1 MEMLTF
7 SLEPDSSTPLY
18 EQLYLHIRQAI
29 VNDTLM
35 TGTKLPSKRK
45 LGQFLDVSQTTVE
58 LAYAQL
64 LAEGYI
70 ESLPRKGFYV
80 LPQEELYVRRGTSTI
95 EPLPTK
101 KTYSFDLYPSQI
113 DTTAFPFERWR
124 RHLKQVV
131 AEENHELLALGSVQG
146 DLVLRQEIA
155 TYLYHSR
162 GVHCSPEQIIVG
174 SGTEQLLP
182 QLLDLLT
189 DATTFGIEDPGYPL
203 TRQLF
208 EHQNRSYVPLPVD
221 DSGVLVDRLEAEA
234 IDAIYVTPAHQF
246 PTGTIL
252 SVSRR
257 QRLLN
262 WASER
267 QTYIIEDDYDSEF
280 RYSGKPI
287 PSLQSMD
294 QNERVV
300 YLSTFSKSLMPSL
313 RIGYMVLPPPLLNRY
328 RERYRHFTCSVP
340 RFEQHTLTEFM
351 ASGDFEKHLNRMR
364 KTYRR
369 KLETV
374 ITAFKPYEPLVTITG
389 ASAGLHIV
397 LSVDTAQTSEQLK
410 QLAEQSGI
418 RIKAMADYRI
428 NSRDTR
434 PQLLFGFAA
443 LPEATLHAA
452 IDQLM
457 TCWNIGKGGPYGKTS
472 R

>member
-1 MEMLTF
+1 MDMLTF
-7 SLEPDSSTPLY
+7 SLEADSSVPLY

-29 VNDTLM
+29 VDDTLT

-45 LGQFLDVSQTTVE
+45 LGEFLDVSQTTVE

-80 LPQEELYVRRGTSTI
+80 LPQEELYVRRGSSVI
-95 EPLPTK
+95 EPLPVK
-101 KTYSFDLYPSQI
+101 KTYEFDLYPSQI

-131 AEENHELLALGSVQG
+131 SEEHHDLLSLGSVQG
-146 DLVLRQEIA
+146 DFVLRQEIA

-162 GVHCSPEQIIVG
+162 GVHCSPEQIVVG

-182 QLLDLLT
+182 QLLELLPDT
-189 DATTFGIEDPGYPL
+189 TTFGIEDPGYPL

-208 EHQNRSYVPLPVD
+208 AHQRRTFIPIPVD
-221 DSGVLVDRLEAEA
+221 ESGVRVDLVEQAS
-234 IDAIYVTPAHQF
+234 IDALYVTPAHQF

-267 QTYIIEDDYDSEF
+267 QTYVIEDDYDSEF

-340 RFEQHTLTEFM
+340 RFEQHTLAAFM
-351 ASGDFEKHLNRMR
+351 ATGEFEKHLNRMR

-369 KLETV
+369 KLE
-374 ITAFKPYEPLVTITG
+374 IIIAAFKPYEPVVSVTG
-389 ASAGLHIV
+389 ASAGLHVV
-397 LSVDTAQTSEQLK
+397 LSVRTSATSEDLK
-410 QLAEQSGI
+410 RLAEASNI
-418 RIKAMADYRI
+418 RINAMTDYRI
-428 NSRDTR
+428 ESSDTI
-434 PQLLFGFAA
+434 PQFLFGFAA
-443 LPEATLHAA
+443 LSEETLPAA
-452 IDQLM
+452 VSALM
-457 TCWNIGKGGPYGKTS
+457 SCWNIEKGRDG
-472 R
+472 

>member
-1 MEMLTF
+1 MDMLTF
-7 SLEPDSSTPLY
+7 SLEADSSVPLY

-29 VNDTLM
+29 VDDTLT

-45 LGQFLDVSQTTVE
+45 LGEFLDVSQTTVE

-80 LPQEELYVRRGTSTI
+80 LPQEELYVRRGSSVI
-95 EPLPTK
+95 EPLPVK
-101 KTYSFDLYPSQI
+101 KTYDFDLYPSQI

-131 AEENHELLALGSVQG
+131 SEEHHDLLSLGSVQG
-146 DLVLRQEIA
+146 DFILRQEIA

-162 GVHCSPEQIIVG
+162 GVHCSPEQIVVG

-182 QLLDLLT
+182 QLLELLPDT
-189 DATTFGIEDPGYPL
+189 TTFGIEDPGYPL

-208 EHQNRSYVPLPVD
+208 AHQRRTFIPILID
-221 DSGVLVDRLEAEA
+221 ESGVRVDLVEQAS
-234 IDAIYVTPAHQF
+234 IDALYVTPAHQF

-267 QTYIIEDDYDSEF
+267 QTYVIEDDYDSEF

-294 QNERVV
+294 QNERVI

-340 RFEQHTLTEFM
+340 RFEQHTLAEFM
-351 ASGDFEKHLNRMR
+351 ATGDFEKHLNRMR

-369 KLETV
+369 KLE
-374 ITAFKPYEPLVTITG
+374 IIIAAFKPYEPTVSITG
-389 ASAGLHIV
+389 ASAGLHVV
-397 LSVDTAQTSEQLK
+397 LSVRTTETSDQLK
-410 QLAEQSGI
+410 RLAEASNI
-418 RIKAMADYRI
+418 RINAMTDYRI
-428 NSRDTR
+428 ESSDTI
-434 PQLLFGFAA
+434 PQFLFGFAA
-443 LPEATLHAA
+443 LSEDRLPVAVSA
-452 IDQLM
+452 LM
-457 TCWNIGKGGPYGKTS
+457 SCWNIEKGRGG
-472 R
+472 

>member
-1 MEMLTF
+1 MDMLTF
-7 SLEPDSSTPLY
+7 SFEADSSVPLY

-29 VNDTLM
+29 VDDTLT

-45 LGQFLDVSQTTVE
+45 LGDFLDVSQTTVE

-80 LPQEELYVRRGTSTI
+80 LPQEELYVRRGSSVI
-95 EPLPTK
+95 EPLPVK
-101 KTYSFDLYPSQI
+101 KTYDFDLYPSQI

-124 RHLKQVV
+124 RHLKHVV
-131 AEENHELLALGSVQG
+131 SEEHHDLLSLGSVQG
-146 DLVLRQEIA
+146 DFVLRQEIA

-162 GVHCSPEQIIVG
+162 GVHCSPEQIVVG

-182 QLLDLLT
+182 QLLELLPDT
-189 DATTFGIEDPGYPL
+189 TTFGIEDPGYPL

-208 EHQNRSYVPLPVD
+208 AHQRRTFIPIPVD
-221 DSGVLVDRLEAEA
+221 ESGVRVDLVEQAS
-234 IDAIYVTPAHQF
+234 IDALYVTPAHQF

-267 QTYIIEDDYDSEF
+267 QTYVIEDDYDSEF

-340 RFEQHTLTEFM
+340 RFEQHTLAEFM
-351 ASGDFEKHLNRMR
+351 ATGDFEKHLNRMR

-369 KLETV
+369 KLE
-374 ITAFKPYEPLVTITG
+374 ILIAAFKPYEPTVSITG
-389 ASAGLHIV
+389 ASAGLHVV
-397 LSVDTAQTSEQLK
+397 LSVRTTETSGQLK
-410 QLAEQSGI
+410 RLAEASNI
-418 RIKAMADYRI
+418 RINAMTDYRI
-428 NSRDTR
+428 ESSDTM
-434 PQLLFGFAA
+434 PQFLFGFAA
-443 LPEATLHAA
+443 LSEETLPVAVSA
-452 IDQLM
+452 LM
-457 TCWNIGKGGPYGKTS
+457 SCWNIEKGRDG
-472 R
+472 

>member
-1 MEMLTF
+1 MDMLTI
-7 SLEPDSSTPLY
+7 SLETDSSIPLY
-18 EQLYLHIRQAI
+18 EQLYLHIRKII
-29 VNDTLM
+29 VNDTLA

-80 LPQEELYVRRGTSTI
+80 LPQEELYVRRSNSAI

-101 KTYSFDLYPSQI
+101 KTYVYDLYPSQI

-124 RHLKQVV
+124 RHLKQIVD
-131 AEENHELLALGSVQG
+131 EEHHDLLAIGSVQG
-146 DLVLRQEIA
+146 DFVLRQEIA
-155 TYLYHSR
+155 TYLFHSR

-189 DATTFGIEDPGYPL
+189 DASTFGIEDPGYPL

-208 EHQNRSYVPLPVD
+208 EHQKRKYVPIPVD
-221 DSGVLVDRLEAEA
+221 ESGVRVDVVESHD
-234 IDAIYVTPAHQF
+234 IDALYVTPAHQF

-262 WASER
+262 WAIEQ

-294 QNERVV
+294 QNERVI

-340 RFEQHTLTEFM
+340 RFEQHTLAEFM
-351 ASGDFEKHLNRMR
+351 ANGDFEKHLNRMR

-369 KLETV
+369 KLEIVMT
-374 ITAFKPYEPLVTITG
+374 TLKPYEPTISITG
-389 ASAGLHIV
+389 ASAGLHVV
-397 LSVDTAQTSEQLK
+397 LSIETTKSSEMLQ
-410 QLAEQSGI
+410 QMAEASGI
-418 RIKAMADYRI
+418 RINTMADYRMK
-428 NSRDTR
+428 SSEST
-434 PQLLFGFAA
+434 PQVLFGFAGLLEEKIPHA
-443 LPEATLHAA
+443 IKSLVACWGIEKHAA
-452 IDQLM
+452 S
-457 TCWNIGKGGPYGKTS
+457 K
-472 R
+472 

>member
-1 MEMLTF
+1 MDMLTF
-7 SLEPDSSTPLY
+7 SLEADSSVPLY

-29 VNDTLM
+29 VDDTLT

-45 LGQFLDVSQTTVE
+45 LGEFLDVSQTTVE

-80 LPQEELYVRRGTSTI
+80 LPQEELYVRRGSSVI
-95 EPLPTK
+95 EPLPMK
-101 KTYSFDLYPSQI
+101 KSYDFDLYPSQI

-131 AEENHELLALGSVQG
+131 SEENHDLLSLGSVQG
-146 DLVLRQEIA
+146 DFVLRQEIA

-162 GVHCSPEQIIVG
+162 GVHCSPEQIVVG

-182 QLLDLLT
+182 QLLELLPDT
-189 DATTFGIEDPGYPL
+189 TTFGIEDPGYPL

-208 EHQNRSYVPLPVD
+208 AHQQRTFIPIPVD
-221 DSGVLVDRLEAEA
+221 ESGVRVDLVEQAS
-234 IDAIYVTPAHQF
+234 IDALYVTPAHQF

-267 QTYIIEDDYDSEF
+267 QTYVIEDDYDSEF

-294 QNERVV
+294 QNERVI

-340 RFEQHTLTEFM
+340 RFEQHTLAAFM
-351 ASGDFEKHLNRMR
+351 ATGDFEKHLNRMR

-369 KLETV
+369 KLEII
-374 ITAFKPYEPLVTITG
+374 ITAFKPYEPTVSITG
-389 ASAGLHIV
+389 ASAGLHVV
-397 LSVDTAQTSEQLK
+397 LSVRTSETSGKLK
-410 QLAEQSGI
+410 RLAENSNI
-418 RIKAMADYRI
+418 RINAMTDYRI
-428 NSRDTR
+428 ESSDTM
-434 PQLLFGFAA
+434 PQFLFGFAA
-443 LPEATLHAA
+443 LSEETLPAA
-452 IDQLM
+452 VSALM
-457 TCWNIGKGGPYGKTS
+457 SCWNIEKGRGG
-472 R
+472 

>member
-1 MEMLTF
+1 MDMLTF
-7 SLEPDSSTPLY
+7 SLEADSSVPLY

-29 VNDTLM
+29 VDDTLT

-45 LGQFLDVSQTTVE
+45 LGEFLDVSQTTVE

-80 LPQEELYVRRGTSTI
+80 LPQEELYVRRGSSVI
-95 EPLPTK
+95 EPLPVK
-101 KTYSFDLYPSQI
+101 KTYDFDLYPSQI

-131 AEENHELLALGSVQG
+131 SEEHHDLLSLGSVQG
-146 DLVLRQEIA
+146 DFVLRQEIA

-162 GVHCSPEQIIVG
+162 GVHCSPEQIVVG

-182 QLLDLLT
+182 QLLELLPDT
-189 DATTFGIEDPGYPL
+189 TTFGIEDPGYPL

-208 EHQNRSYVPLPVD
+208 AHQRRTFIPIPVD
-221 DSGVLVDRLEAEA
+221 ESGVRVDLVEQAS
-234 IDAIYVTPAHQF
+234 IDALYVTPAHQF

-267 QTYIIEDDYDSEF
+267 QTYVIEDDYDSEF

-340 RFEQHTLTEFM
+340 RFEQHTLAAFM
-351 ASGDFEKHLNRMR
+351 ATGDFEKHLNRMR

-369 KLETV
+369 KLE
-374 ITAFKPYEPLVTITG
+374 IIIAAFKPYEPVVSVTG
-389 ASAGLHIV
+389 ASAGLHVV
-397 LSVDTAQTSEQLK
+397 LSVRTSATSEDLK
-410 QLAEQSGI
+410 RLAEASNI
-418 RIKAMADYRI
+418 RINAMTDYRI
-428 NSRDTR
+428 ESSDTI
-434 PQLLFGFAA
+434 PQFLFGFAA
-443 LPEATLHAA
+443 LSEETLPAA
-452 IDQLM
+452 VSALM
-457 TCWNIGKGGPYGKTS
+457 SCWNIEKGRDG
-472 R
+472 

>member
-1 MEMLTF
+1 MDMLTF
-7 SLEPDSSTPLY
+7 SLEADSSVPLY

-29 VNDTLM
+29 VDDTLT

-45 LGQFLDVSQTTVE
+45 LGEFLDVSQTTVE

-80 LPQEELYVRRGTSTI
+80 LPQEELYVRRGSSVI
-95 EPLPTK
+95 EPLPVK
-101 KTYSFDLYPSQI
+101 KTYEFDLYPSQI

-131 AEENHELLALGSVQG
+131 SEEHHDLLSLGSVQG
-146 DLVLRQEIA
+146 DFVLRQEIA

-162 GVHCSPEQIIVG
+162 GVHCSPEQIVVG
-174 SGTEQLLP
+174 SGTDQLLP
-182 QLLDLLT
+182 QLLELLPDT
-189 DATTFGIEDPGYPL
+189 TTFGIEDPGYPL

-208 EHQNRSYVPLPVD
+208 AHQRRTFIPIPID
-221 DSGVLVDRLEAEA
+221 ESGVRVDLVEQAA
-234 IDAIYVTPAHQF
+234 IDALYVTPAHQF

-267 QTYIIEDDYDSEF
+267 QTYVIEDDYDSEF

-294 QNERVV
+294 QNERVI

-340 RFEQHTLTEFM
+340 RFEQHTLAEFM
-351 ASGDFEKHLNRMR
+351 ATGDFEKHLNRMR

-369 KLETV
+369 KLE
-374 ITAFKPYEPLVTITG
+374 IIIAAFKPYEPIVSITG
-389 ASAGLHIV
+389 ASAGLHVV
-397 LSVDTAQTSEQLK
+397 LSVQTTKSSEELK
-410 QLAEQSGI
+410 RLAEAASI
-418 RIKAMADYRI
+418 RINAMTDYRI
-428 NSRDTR
+428 NSSDTV

-443 LPEATLHAA
+443 LSEEVLPAA
-452 IDQLM
+452 VSALM
-457 TCWNIGKGGPYGKTS
+457 SCWNIEKGRDG
-472 R
+472 

>member
-1 MEMLTF
+1 MDMLTF
-7 SLEPDSSTPLY
+7 SLEADSSVPLY

-29 VNDTLM
+29 VDDTLT

-45 LGQFLDVSQTTVE
+45 LGEFLDVSQTTVE

-80 LPQEELYVRRGTSTI
+80 LPQEELYVRRGSSVI
-95 EPLPTK
+95 EPLPVK
-101 KTYSFDLYPSQI
+101 KTYEFDLYPSQI

-131 AEENHELLALGSVQG
+131 SEEHHDLLSLGSVQG
-146 DLVLRQEIA
+146 DFVLRQEIA

-162 GVHCSPEQIIVG
+162 GVHCSPEQIVVG

-182 QLLDLLT
+182 QLLELLPDT
-189 DATTFGIEDPGYPL
+189 TTFGIEDPGYPL

-208 EHQNRSYVPLPVD
+208 AHQRRTFIPIPVD
-221 DSGVLVDRLEAEA
+221 ESGVRVDLVEQAS
-234 IDAIYVTPAHQF
+234 IDALYVTPAHQF

-267 QTYIIEDDYDSEF
+267 QTYVIEDDYDSEF

-340 RFEQHTLTEFM
+340 RFEQHTLAEFM
-351 ASGDFEKHLNRMR
+351 ATGDFEKHLNRMR

-369 KLETV
+369 KLE
-374 ITAFKPYEPLVTITG
+374 IIIAAFKPYEPVVSVTG
-389 ASAGLHIV
+389 ASAGLHVV
-397 LSVDTAQTSEQLK
+397 LSVRTSATSEDLK
-410 QLAEQSGI
+410 RLAEASNI
-418 RIKAMADYRI
+418 RINAMTDYRI
-428 NSRDTR
+428 ESSDTI
-434 PQLLFGFAA
+434 PQFLFGFAA
-443 LPEATLHAA
+443 LSEETLPAA
-452 IDQLM
+452 VSALM
-457 TCWNIGKGGPYGKTS
+457 SCWNIEKGRDG
-472 R
+472 

>member
-1 MEMLTF
+1 MDMLTF
-7 SLEPDSSTPLY
+7 SLEADSSVPLY

-29 VNDTLM
+29 VDDTLT

-45 LGQFLDVSQTTVE
+45 LGEFLDVSQTTVE

-80 LPQEELYVRRGTSTI
+80 LPQEELYVRRGSSVI
-95 EPLPTK
+95 EPLPVK
-101 KTYSFDLYPSQI
+101 KTYEFDLYPSQI

-131 AEENHELLALGSVQG
+131 SEEHHDLLSLGSVQG
-146 DLVLRQEIA
+146 DFVLRQEIA

-162 GVHCSPEQIIVG
+162 GVHCSPEQIVVG

-182 QLLDLLT
+182 QLLELLPDT
-189 DATTFGIEDPGYPL
+189 TTFGIEDPGYPL

-208 EHQNRSYVPLPVD
+208 AHQRRTFIPIPVD
-221 DSGVLVDRLEAEA
+221 ESGVRVDLVEQAS
-234 IDAIYVTPAHQF
+234 IDALYVTPAHQF

-267 QTYIIEDDYDSEF
+267 QTYVIEDDYDSEF

-340 RFEQHTLTEFM
+340 RFEQHTLAEFM
-351 ASGDFEKHLNRMR
+351 ATGDFEKHLNRMR

-369 KLETV
+369 KLE
-374 ITAFKPYEPLVTITG
+374 IIIAAFKPYEPVVSVTG
-389 ASAGLHIV
+389 ASAGLHVV
-397 LSVDTAQTSEQLK
+397 LSVRTSATSEELK
-410 QLAEQSGI
+410 RLAEASNI
-418 RIKAMADYRI
+418 RINAMTDYRI
-428 NSRDTR
+428 ESSDTI
-434 PQLLFGFAA
+434 PQFLFGFAA
-443 LPEATLHAA
+443 LSEETLPAA
-452 IDQLM
+452 VSALM
-457 TCWNIGKGGPYGKTS
+457 SCWNIEKGRDG
-472 R
+472 

>member
-1 MEMLTF
+1 MDMLTF
-7 SLEPDSSTPLY
+7 SLEADSSVPLY

-29 VNDTLM
+29 VDDTLT

-45 LGQFLDVSQTTVE
+45 LGEFLDVSQTTVE

-80 LPQEELYVRRGTSTI
+80 LPQEELYVRRGSSVI
-95 EPLPTK
+95 EPLPVK
-101 KTYSFDLYPSQI
+101 KTYDFDLYPSQI

-131 AEENHELLALGSVQG
+131 SEEHHDLLSLGSVQG
-146 DLVLRQEIA
+146 DFVLRQEIA

-162 GVHCSPEQIIVG
+162 GVHCSPEQIVVG

-182 QLLDLLT
+182 QLLELLPDT
-189 DATTFGIEDPGYPL
+189 TTFGIEDPGYPL

-208 EHQNRSYVPLPVD
+208 AHQRRTFIPIPID
-221 DSGVLVDRLEAEA
+221 ESGVRVDLVEQAA
-234 IDAIYVTPAHQF
+234 IDALYVTPAHQF

-267 QTYIIEDDYDSEF
+267 QTYVIEDDYDSEF

-294 QNERVV
+294 QNERVI

-340 RFEQHTLTEFM
+340 RFEQHTLAEFM
-351 ASGDFEKHLNRMR
+351 ATGDFEKHLNRMR

-369 KLETV
+369 KLE
-374 ITAFKPYEPLVTITG
+374 IIIAAFKPYEPIVSITG
-389 ASAGLHIV
+389 ASAGLHVV
-397 LSVDTAQTSEQLK
+397 LSVQTTKSSEELK
-410 QLAEQSGI
+410 RLAEAASI
-418 RIKAMADYRI
+418 RINAMTDYRI
-428 NSRDTR
+428 NSSDTV

-443 LPEATLHAA
+443 LSEEVLPAA
-452 IDQLM
+452 VSALM
-457 TCWNIGKGGPYGKTS
+457 SCWNIEKGRDG
-472 R
+472 

>member
-1 MEMLTF
+1 MDMLTF
-7 SLEPDSSTPLY
+7 SLEADSNVPLY

-29 VNDTLM
+29 VDDTLT

-45 LGQFLDVSQTTVE
+45 LGEFLDVSQTTVE

-80 LPQEELYVRRGTSTI
+80 LPQEELYVRRGSSVI
-95 EPLPTK
+95 EPLPMK
-101 KTYSFDLYPSQI
+101 KSYDFDLYPSQI

-131 AEENHELLALGSVQG
+131 SEENHDLLSLGSVQG
-146 DLVLRQEIA
+146 DFVLRQEIA

-162 GVHCSPEQIIVG
+162 GVHCSPEQIVVG

-182 QLLDLLT
+182 QLLELLPDT
-189 DATTFGIEDPGYPL
+189 TTFGIEDPGYPL

-208 EHQNRSYVPLPVD
+208 AHQQRTFIPIPVD
-221 DSGVLVDRLEAEA
+221 ESGVRVDLVEQAS
-234 IDAIYVTPAHQF
+234 IDALYVTPAHQF

-267 QTYIIEDDYDSEF
+267 QTYVIEDDYDSEF

-294 QNERVV
+294 QNERVI

-340 RFEQHTLTEFM
+340 RFEQHTLAEFM
-351 ASGDFEKHLNRMR
+351 ATGDFEKHLNRMR

-369 KLETV
+369 KLE
-374 ITAFKPYEPLVTITG
+374 IIIAAFKPYEPTVSITG
-389 ASAGLHIV
+389 ASAGLHVV
-397 LSVDTAQTSEQLK
+397 LSVRTTETSDQLK
-410 QLAEQSGI
+410 RLAEASNI
-418 RIKAMADYRI
+418 RINAMTDYRI
-428 NSRDTR
+428 ESSDTM
-434 PQLLFGFAA
+434 PQFLFGFAA
-443 LPEATLHAA
+443 LSEETLPAA
-452 IDQLM
+452 VSALM
-457 TCWNIGKGGPYGKTS
+457 SCWNIEKGRGG
-472 R
+472 

>member
-1 MEMLTF
+1 MDMLTF
-7 SLEPDSSTPLY
+7 SLEADSSVPLY

-29 VNDTLM
+29 VDDTLT

-45 LGQFLDVSQTTVE
+45 LGEFLDVSQTTVE

-80 LPQEELYVRRGTSTI
+80 LPQEELYVRRGSSVI
-95 EPLPTK
+95 EPLPVT
-101 KTYSFDLYPSQI
+101 KTYDFDLYPSQI

-131 AEENHELLALGSVQG
+131 SEEHHDLLSLGSVQA
-146 DLVLRQEIA
+146 DFVLRQEIA

-162 GVHCSPEQIIVG
+162 GVHCSPEQIVVG

-182 QLLDLLT
+182 QLLELLPDT
-189 DATTFGIEDPGYPL
+189 TTFGIEDPGYPL

-208 EHQNRSYVPLPVD
+208 AHQRRTFIPIPID
-221 DSGVLVDRLEAEA
+221 ESGVRVDLVEQAA
-234 IDAIYVTPAHQF
+234 IDALYVTPAHQF

-267 QTYIIEDDYDSEF
+267 QTYVIEDDYDSEF

-294 QNERVV
+294 QNERVI

-340 RFEQHTLTEFM
+340 RFEQHTLAEFM
-351 ASGDFEKHLNRMR
+351 ATGDFEKHLNRMR

-369 KLETV
+369 KLE
-374 ITAFKPYEPLVTITG
+374 IIIAAFKPYEPIVSITG
-389 ASAGLHIV
+389 ASAGLHVV
-397 LSVDTAQTSEQLK
+397 LSVQTTKSSEELK
-410 QLAEQSGI
+410 RLAEAASI
-418 RIKAMADYRI
+418 RINAMTDYRI
-428 NSRDTR
+428 NSSDTV

-443 LPEATLHAA
+443 LSEEVLPAA
-452 IDQLM
+452 VSALM
-457 TCWNIGKGGPYGKTS
+457 SCWNIEKGRDG
-472 R
+472 

>member
-1 MEMLTF
+1 MDMLTF
-7 SLEPDSSTPLY
+7 SLEADSSVPLY

-29 VNDTLM
+29 VDDTLT

-45 LGQFLDVSQTTVE
+45 LGEFLDVSQTTVE

-80 LPQEELYVRRGTSTI
+80 LPQEELYVRRGSSVI
-95 EPLPTK
+95 EPLPVK
-101 KTYSFDLYPSQI
+101 KTYEFDLYPSQI

-131 AEENHELLALGSVQG
+131 SEEHHDLLSLGSVQG
-146 DLVLRQEIA
+146 DFVLRQEIA

-162 GVHCSPEQIIVG
+162 GVHCSPEQIVVG

-182 QLLDLLT
+182 QLLELLPDT
-189 DATTFGIEDPGYPL
+189 TTFGIEDPGYPL

-208 EHQNRSYVPLPVD
+208 AHQRRTFIPIPVD
-221 DSGVLVDRLEAEA
+221 ESGVRVDVVEQAA
-234 IDAIYVTPAHQF
+234 IDALYVTPAHQF

-262 WASER
+262 WASEQ
-267 QTYIIEDDYDSEF
+267 QTYVIEDDYDSEF

-340 RFEQHTLTEFM
+340 RFEQHTLAEFM
-351 ASGDFEKHLNRMR
+351 ATGDFEKHLNRMR

-369 KLETV
+369 KLE
-374 ITAFKPYEPLVTITG
+374 IIIAAFKPYEPIVSITG
-389 ASAGLHIV
+389 ASAGLHVV
-397 LSVDTAQTSEQLK
+397 LSVQTTKSSEELK
-410 QLAEQSGI
+410 RLAEAASI
-418 RIKAMADYRI
+418 RINAMTDYRI
-428 NSRDTR
+428 NSSDTV

-443 LPEATLHAA
+443 LSEEVLPAA
-452 IDQLM
+452 VSALM
-457 TCWNIGKGGPYGKTS
+457 SCWNIEKG
-472 R
+472 RD

>member
-1 MEMLTF
+1 MDMLTF
-7 SLEPDSSTPLY
+7 SLEADSSVPLY

-29 VNDTLM
+29 VDDTLT

-45 LGQFLDVSQTTVE
+45 LGEFLDVSQTTVE

-80 LPQEELYVRRGTSTI
+80 LPQEELYVRRGSSVI
-95 EPLPTK
+95 EPLPVK
-101 KTYSFDLYPSQI
+101 KTYEFDLYPSQI

-131 AEENHELLALGSVQG
+131 SEEHHDLLSLGSVQG
-146 DLVLRQEIA
+146 DFVLRQEIA

-162 GVHCSPEQIIVG
+162 GVHCSPEQIVVG

-182 QLLDLLT
+182 QLLELLPDT
-189 DATTFGIEDPGYPL
+189 TTFGIEDPGYPL

-208 EHQNRSYVPLPVD
+208 AHQRRTFIPIPVD
-221 DSGVLVDRLEAEA
+221 ESGVRVDLVEQAS
-234 IDAIYVTPAHQF
+234 IDALYVTPAHQF

-267 QTYIIEDDYDSEF
+267 QTYVIEDDYDSEF

-340 RFEQHTLTEFM
+340 RFEQHTLAEFM
-351 ASGDFEKHLNRMR
+351 ATGDFEKHLNRMR

-369 KLETV
+369 KLE
-374 ITAFKPYEPLVTITG
+374 IIIAAFKPYEPVVSVTG
-389 ASAGLHIV
+389 ASAGLHVV
-397 LSVDTAQTSEQLK
+397 LSVHTSATSEELK
-410 QLAEQSGI
+410 RLAETSNI
-418 RIKAMADYRI
+418 RINAMTDYRI
-428 NSRDTR
+428 EPSDTI
-434 PQLLFGFAA
+434 PQFLFGFAA
-443 LPEATLHAA
+443 LSEETLPAA
-452 IDQLM
+452 VSALM
-457 TCWNIGKGGPYGKTS
+457 SCWNIEKGRDG
-472 R
+472 

>member
-1 MEMLTF
+1 MDMLTF
-7 SLEPDSSTPLY
+7 SLEADSSVPLY

-29 VNDTLM
+29 VDDTLT

-45 LGQFLDVSQTTVE
+45 LGEFLDVSQTTVE

-80 LPQEELYVRRGTSTI
+80 LPQEELYVRRGSSVI
-95 EPLPTK
+95 EPLPVK
-101 KTYSFDLYPSQI
+101 KTYEFDLYPSQI

-131 AEENHELLALGSVQG
+131 SEEHHDLLSLGSVQG
-146 DLVLRQEIA
+146 DFVLRQEIA

-162 GVHCSPEQIIVG
+162 GVHCSPEQIVVG

-182 QLLDLLT
+182 QLLELLPDT
-189 DATTFGIEDPGYPL
+189 TTFGIEDPGYPL

-208 EHQNRSYVPLPVD
+208 AHQRRTFIPIPVD
-221 DSGVLVDRLEAEA
+221 ESGVRVDVVEQAA
-234 IDAIYVTPAHQF
+234 IDALYVTPAHQF

-262 WASER
+262 WASEQ
-267 QTYIIEDDYDSEF
+267 QTYVIEDDYDSEF

-340 RFEQHTLTEFM
+340 RFEQHTLAEFM
-351 ASGDFEKHLNRMR
+351 ATGDFEKHLNRMR

-369 KLETV
+369 KLE
-374 ITAFKPYEPLVTITG
+374 IIIAAFKPYEPIVSITG
-389 ASAGLHIV
+389 ASAGLHVV
-397 LSVDTAQTSEQLK
+397 LSVQTTKSSEELK
-410 QLAEQSGI
+410 RLAEAASI
-418 RIKAMADYRI
+418 RINAMTDYRI
-428 NSRDTR
+428 NSSDTV

-443 LPEATLHAA
+443 LSEEVLPAA
-452 IDQLM
+452 VSALM
-457 TCWNIGKGGPYGKTS
+457 SCWNIEKGGD
-472 R
+472 

>member
-1 MEMLTF
+1 MDMLTF
-7 SLEPDSSTPLY
+7 SLEADSSVPLY

-29 VNDTLM
+29 VDDTLT

-45 LGQFLDVSQTTVE
+45 LGEFLDVSQTTVE

-80 LPQEELYVRRGTSTI
+80 LPQEELYVRRGSSVI
-95 EPLPTK
+95 EPLPVK
-101 KTYSFDLYPSQI
+101 KTYEFNLYPSQI

-131 AEENHELLALGSVQG
+131 SEEHHDLLSLGSVQG
-146 DLVLRQEIA
+146 DFVLRQEIA

-162 GVHCSPEQIIVG
+162 GVHCSPEQIVVG

-182 QLLDLLT
+182 QLLELLPDT
-189 DATTFGIEDPGYPL
+189 TTFGIEDPGYPL

-208 EHQNRSYVPLPVD
+208 AHQRRTFIPIPVD
-221 DSGVLVDRLEAEA
+221 ESGVRVDLVEQAS
-234 IDAIYVTPAHQF
+234 IDALYVTPAHQF

-267 QTYIIEDDYDSEF
+267 QTYVIEDDYDSEF

-340 RFEQHTLTEFM
+340 RFEQHTLAAFM
-351 ASGDFEKHLNRMR
+351 ATGDFEKHLNRMR

-369 KLETV
+369 KLE
-374 ITAFKPYEPLVTITG
+374 IIIAAFKPYEPVVSVTG
-389 ASAGLHIV
+389 ASAGLHVV
-397 LSVDTAQTSEQLK
+397 LSVRTSATSEDLK
-410 QLAEQSGI
+410 RLAEASNI
-418 RIKAMADYRI
+418 RINAMTDYRI
-428 NSRDTR
+428 ESSDTI
-434 PQLLFGFAA
+434 PQFLFGFAA
-443 LPEATLHAA
+443 LSEETLPAA
-452 IDQLM
+452 VSALM
-457 TCWNIGKGGPYGKTS
+457 SCWNIEKGRDG
-472 R
+472 

>member
-1 MEMLTF
+1 MDMLTF
-7 SLEPDSSTPLY
+7 SLEADSSVPLY

-29 VNDTLM
+29 VDDTLT

-45 LGQFLDVSQTTVE
+45 LGEFLDVSQTTVE

-80 LPQEELYVRRGTSTI
+80 LPQEELYVRRGSSVI
-95 EPLPTK
+95 EPLPVK
-101 KTYSFDLYPSQI
+101 KTYEFDLYPSQI

-131 AEENHELLALGSVQG
+131 SEEHHDLLSLGSVQG
-146 DLVLRQEIA
+146 DFVLRQEIA

-162 GVHCSPEQIIVG
+162 GVHCSPEQIVVG

-182 QLLDLLT
+182 QLLELLPDT
-189 DATTFGIEDPGYPL
+189 TTFGIEDPGYPL

-208 EHQNRSYVPLPVD
+208 AHQRRTFIPIPVD
-221 DSGVLVDRLEAEA
+221 ESGVRVDVVEQAA
-234 IDAIYVTPAHQF
+234 IDALYVTPAHQF

-262 WASER
+262 WASEQ
-267 QTYIIEDDYDSEF
+267 QTYVIEDDYDSEF

-340 RFEQHTLTEFM
+340 RFEQHTLAEFM
-351 ASGDFEKHLNRMR
+351 ATGDFEKHLNRMR

-369 KLETV
+369 KLE
-374 ITAFKPYEPLVTITG
+374 IIIAAFKPYEPIVSITG
-389 ASAGLHIV
+389 ASAGLHVV
-397 LSVDTAQTSEQLK
+397 LSVQTTKSSEELK
-410 QLAEQSGI
+410 RLAEAASI
-418 RIKAMADYRI
+418 RINTMTDYRI
-428 NSRDTR
+428 NSSDTV

-443 LPEATLHAA
+443 LSEEVLPAA
-452 IDQLM
+452 VSALM
-457 TCWNIGKGGPYGKTS
+457 SCWNIEKG
-472 R
+472 RD

>member
-1 MEMLTF
+1 MDMLTLA
-7 SLEPDSSTPLY
+7 LEPESSTPLY

-29 VNDTLM
+29 VDDTLT

-45 LGQFLDVSQTTVE
+45 LSDFIDVSQTTVE

-70 ESLPRKGFYV
+70 ESVPRKGFYV
-80 LPQEELYVRRGTSTI
+80 LPQEELYVRRNDGMQTI
-95 EPLPTK
+95 EPLPMK
-101 KTYSFDLYPSQI
+101 KTYTFDVYPSQI
-113 DTTAFPFERWR
+113 DTAAFPFERWR
-124 RHLKQVV
+124 RHIKQIVT
-131 AEENHELLALGSVQG
+131 EENSDLLTLGSVQG

-162 GVHCSPEQIIVG
+162 GVSCSPEQIIVG

-189 DATTFGIEDPGYPL
+189 DAKTFGIEDPGYPL
-203 TRQLF
+203 TKQLF
-208 EHQNRSYVPLPVD
+208 EHQQRHYIPIPVD
-221 DSGVLVDRLEAEA
+221 ESGLVVDRLETEQ
-234 IDAIYVTPAHQF
+234 IDAVYVTPAHQF

-262 WASER
+262 WASDR

-294 QNERVV
+294 QNERVI

-313 RIGYMVLPPPLLNRY
+313 RIGYMVLPPQLLNRY

-340 RFEQHTLTEFM
+340 RFEQQTLAAFM
-351 ASGDFEKHLNRMR
+351 AHGDFEKHLNRMR

-369 KLETV
+369 KLEIIV
-374 ITAFKPYEPLVTITG
+374 SSFKPYESAVAVSGT
-389 ASAGLHIV
+389 SAGLHVILTVKTPSSSEV
-397 LSVDTAQTSEQLK
+397 LRRQAEVTS
-410 QLAEQSGI
+410 I
-418 RIKAMADYRI
+418 RIKAMDDYAIDRHDLA
-428 NSRDTR
+428 R
-434 PQLLFGFAA
+434 QFLFGFAA
-443 LPEATLHAA
+443 ISESVLPVVV
-452 IDQLM
+452 DRLM
-457 TCWNIGKGGPYGKTS
+457 SCWHIPKGGTS
-472 R
+472 

>member
-1 MEMLTF
+1 MDMLTF
-7 SLEPDSSTPLY
+7 SLEADSNVPLY

-29 VNDTLM
+29 VDDTLT

-45 LGQFLDVSQTTVE
+45 LGEFLDVSQTTVE

-80 LPQEELYVRRGTSTI
+80 LPQEELYVRRGSSVI
-95 EPLPTK
+95 EPLPMK
-101 KTYSFDLYPSQI
+101 KSYDFDLYPSQI

-131 AEENHELLALGSVQG
+131 SEENHDLLSLGSVQG
-146 DLVLRQEIA
+146 DFVLRQEIA

-162 GVHCSPEQIIVG
+162 GVHCSPEQIVVG

-182 QLLDLLT
+182 QLLELLPDT
-189 DATTFGIEDPGYPL
+189 TTFGIEDPGYPL

-208 EHQNRSYVPLPVD
+208 AHQQRTFIPIPVD
-221 DSGVLVDRLEAEA
+221 ESGVRVDLVEQAS
-234 IDAIYVTPAHQF
+234 IDALYVTPAHQF

-267 QTYIIEDDYDSEF
+267 QTYVIEDDYDSEF

-294 QNERVV
+294 QNERVI

-340 RFEQHTLTEFM
+340 RFEQHTLAAFM
-351 ASGDFEKHLNRMR
+351 ATGDFEKHLNRMR

-369 KLETV
+369 KLE
-374 ITAFKPYEPLVTITG
+374 IIIAAFKPYEPTVSITG
-389 ASAGLHIV
+389 ASAGLHVV
-397 LSVDTAQTSEQLK
+397 LSVRTSETSGKLK
-410 QLAEQSGI
+410 RLAENSNI
-418 RIKAMADYRI
+418 RINAMTDYRI
-428 NSRDTR
+428 ESSDTM
-434 PQLLFGFAA
+434 PQFLFGFAA
-443 LPEATLHAA
+443 LSEETLPAA
-452 IDQLM
+452 VSALM
-457 TCWNIGKGGPYGKTS
+457 SCWNIEKGRGG
-472 R
+472 

>member
-1 MEMLTF
+1 MDMLTF
-7 SLEPDSSTPLY
+7 SLEVDSSVPLY

-29 VNDTLM
+29 VDDTLT

-45 LGQFLDVSQTTVE
+45 LGEFLDVSQTTVE

-80 LPQEELYVRRGTSTI
+80 LPQEELYVRRGSSVI
-95 EPLPTK
+95 EPLPVK
-101 KTYSFDLYPSQI
+101 KTYEFDLYPSQI

-131 AEENHELLALGSVQG
+131 SEEHHDLLSLGSVQG
-146 DLVLRQEIA
+146 DFVLRQEIA

-162 GVHCSPEQIIVG
+162 GVHCSPEQIVVG

-182 QLLDLLT
+182 QLLELLPDT
-189 DATTFGIEDPGYPL
+189 TTFGIEDPGYPL

-208 EHQNRSYVPLPVD
+208 AHQRRTFIPIPVD
-221 DSGVLVDRLEAEA
+221 ESGVRVDMVEQAS
-234 IDAIYVTPAHQF
+234 IDALYVTPAHQF

-267 QTYIIEDDYDSEF
+267 QTYVIEDDYDSEF

-340 RFEQHTLTEFM
+340 RFEQHTLAEFM
-351 ASGDFEKHLNRMR
+351 ATGDFEKHLNRMR

-369 KLETV
+369 KLE
-374 ITAFKPYEPLVTITG
+374 IIIAAFKPYEPIVSITG
-389 ASAGLHIV
+389 ASAGLHVV
-397 LSVDTAQTSEQLK
+397 LSVQTTKSNEELK
-410 QLAEQSGI
+410 RLAEAANI
-418 RIKAMADYRI
+418 RINAMTDYRI
-428 NSRDTR
+428 NSSDTV

-443 LPEATLHAA
+443 LSEEVLPAA
-452 IDQLM
+452 VSALM
-457 TCWNIGKGGPYGKTS
+457 SCWNIEKG
-472 R
+472 RD

>member
-1 MEMLTF
+1 MDMLTF
-7 SLEPDSSTPLY
+7 SLEADSSVPLY

-29 VNDTLM
+29 VDDTLT

-45 LGQFLDVSQTTVE
+45 LGEFLDVSQTTVE

-80 LPQEELYVRRGTSTI
+80 LPQEELYARRGSSVI
-95 EPLPTK
+95 EPLPVK
-101 KTYSFDLYPSQI
+101 KTYEFDLYPSQI

-131 AEENHELLALGSVQG
+131 SEEHHDLLSLGSVQG
-146 DLVLRQEIA
+146 DFVLRQEIA

-162 GVHCSPEQIIVG
+162 GVHCSPEQIVVG

-182 QLLDLLT
+182 QLLELLPDT
-189 DATTFGIEDPGYPL
+189 TTFGIEDPGYPL

-208 EHQNRSYVPLPVD
+208 AHQRRMFIPIPVD
-221 DSGVLVDRLEAEA
+221 ESGVRVDVVEQAA
-234 IDAIYVTPAHQF
+234 IDALYVTPAHQF

-262 WASER
+262 WASEQ
-267 QTYIIEDDYDSEF
+267 QTYVIEDDYDSEF

-340 RFEQHTLTEFM
+340 RFEQHTLAEFM
-351 ASGDFEKHLNRMR
+351 ATGDFEKHLNRMR

-369 KLETV
+369 KLE
-374 ITAFKPYEPLVTITG
+374 IIIAAFKPYEPIVSITG
-389 ASAGLHIV
+389 ASAGLHVV
-397 LSVDTAQTSEQLK
+397 LSVQTTKSSEELK
-410 QLAEQSGI
+410 RLAEAASI
-418 RIKAMADYRI
+418 RINAMTDYRI
-428 NSRDTR
+428 NSSDTV

-443 LPEATLHAA
+443 LSEAVLPAA
-452 IDQLM
+452 VSALM
-457 TCWNIGKGGPYGKTS
+457 SCWNIEKG
-472 R
+472 RD

>member
-1 MEMLTF
+1 MDMLTF
-7 SLEPDSSTPLY
+7 SLEADSSVPLY

-29 VNDTLM
+29 VDDTLT

-45 LGQFLDVSQTTVE
+45 LGEFLDVSQTTVE

-80 LPQEELYVRRGTSTI
+80 LPQEELYVRRGSSVI
-95 EPLPTK
+95 EPLPVK
-101 KTYSFDLYPSQI
+101 KTYDFDLYPSQI

-131 AEENHELLALGSVQG
+131 SEENHDLLSLGSVQG
-146 DLVLRQEIA
+146 DFVLRQEIA

-162 GVHCSPEQIIVG
+162 GVHCFPEQIVVG

-182 QLLDLLT
+182 QLLELLPDT
-189 DATTFGIEDPGYPL
+189 TTFGIEDPGYPL

-208 EHQNRSYVPLPVD
+208 AHQQRTFIPIPVD
-221 DSGVLVDRLEAEA
+221 ESGVRVDLVEQAS
-234 IDAIYVTPAHQF
+234 IDALYVTPAHQF

-267 QTYIIEDDYDSEF
+267 QTYVIEDDYDSEF

-294 QNERVV
+294 QNERVI

-340 RFEQHTLTEFM
+340 RFEQHTLAAFM
-351 ASGDFEKHLNRMR
+351 ATGDFEKHLNRMR

-369 KLETV
+369 KLE
-374 ITAFKPYEPLVTITG
+374 IIIAAFKPYEPTVSITG
-389 ASAGLHIV
+389 ASAGLHVV
-397 LSVDTAQTSEQLK
+397 LSVRTTETSGQLK
-410 QLAEQSGI
+410 RSAEASNI
-418 RIKAMADYRI
+418 RLNAMTDYRI
-428 NSRDTR
+428 NSSDTV

-443 LPEATLHAA
+443 LSEEVLPAA
-452 IDQLM
+452 VSALM
-457 TCWNIGKGGPYGKTS
+457 SCWNIAKGRDG
-472 R
+472 

>member
-1 MEMLTF
+1 MDMLTF
-7 SLEPDSSTPLY
+7 SLEVDSSVPLY

-29 VNDTLM
+29 VDDTLT

-45 LGQFLDVSQTTVE
+45 LGEFLDVSQTTVE

-80 LPQEELYVRRGTSTI
+80 LPQEELYVRRSSSLI
-95 EPLPTK
+95 EPLPMK
-101 KTYSFDLYPSQI
+101 KTYQFDLYPSQI

-131 AEENHELLALGSVQG
+131 SEEHHDLLALGSVQG
-146 DLVLRQEIA
+146 DFMLRQEIA

-162 GVHCSPEQIIVG
+162 GVHCSPEQIVVG

-182 QLLDLLT
+182 QLLELLPDST
-189 DATTFGIEDPGYPL
+189 IFGIEDPGYPL

-208 EHQNRSYVPLPVD
+208 AHQRRTFIPIPVD
-221 DSGVLVDRLEAEA
+221 ESGVRVDLVEQAS
-234 IDAIYVTPAHQF
+234 IDALYVTPAHQF

-262 WASER
+262 WASEQ
-267 QTYIIEDDYDSEF
+267 QTYVIEDDYDSEF

-294 QNERVV
+294 QNERVI

-340 RFEQHTLTEFM
+340 RFEQHTLAEFM
-351 ASGDFEKHLNRMR
+351 ATGDFEKHLNRMR

-369 KLETV
+369 KLE
-374 ITAFKPYEPLVTITG
+374 IIIAAFKPYEPTVSITG
-389 ASAGLHIV
+389 ASAGLHVV
-397 LSVDTAQTSEQLK
+397 LSVQTTKSSEELK
-410 QLAEQSGI
+410 RLAEAASI
-418 RIKAMADYRI
+418 RINAMTDYRI
-428 NSRDTR
+428 ESTDTI
-434 PQLLFGFAA
+434 PQFLFGFAA
-443 LPEATLHAA
+443 LSEETLPAA
-452 IDQLM
+452 VSALM
-457 TCWNIGKGGPYGKTS
+457 SCWNIQKGRDG
-472 R
+472 

>member
-1 MEMLTF
+1 MDMLTLALD
-7 SLEPDSSTPLY
+7 SESSTPLY
-18 EQLYLHIRQAI
+18 EQLYLHIRHAI
-29 VNDTLM
+29 VDDTLT
-35 TGTKLPSKRK
+35 TGAKLPSKRK
-45 LGQFLDVSQTTVE
+45 LSDFIDVSQTTVE

-70 ESLPRKGFYV
+70 ESVPRKGFYV
-80 LPQEELYVRRGTSTI
+80 LPQEELYVRRNDNPI
-95 EPLPTK
+95 KPLPQNKAYT
-101 KTYSFDLYPSQI
+101 FDLYPSQI

-131 AEENHELLALGSVQG
+131 TEENRDLLALGPVQG
-146 DLVLRQEIA
+146 DHVLRQEIA

-182 QLLDLLT
+182 QLLDLLP
-189 DATTFGIEDPGYPL
+189 DAKTFGIEDPGYPL
-203 TRQLF
+203 TKQLF
-208 EHQNRSYVPLPVD
+208 EHQNRHYVPIPVD
-221 DSGVLVDRLEAEA
+221 ESGLLVDRLEPER
-234 IDAIYVTPAHQF
+234 IDAVYVTPAHQF

-262 WASER
+262 WALEH

-294 QNERVV
+294 QNERVI

-313 RIGYMVLPPPLLNRY
+313 RIGYMVLPPQLLNRY

-340 RFEQHTLTEFM
+340 RFEQHTLAEFM
-351 ASGDFEKHLNRMR
+351 ANGDFEKHLNRMR

-369 KLETV
+369 KLEIV
-374 ITAFKPYEPLVTITG
+374 ATAFKPYEPVVSITG
-389 ASAGLHIV
+389 ASAGLHII
-397 LSVDTAQTSEQLK
+397 LSIDAPHSTETLQRM
-410 QLAEQSGI
+410 AESAGI
-418 RIKAMADYRI
+418 RIKAMEDYYIRSQ
-428 NSRDTR
+428 NHN
-434 PQLLFGFAA
+434 PQFLFGFAA
-443 LPEATLHAA
+443 LSEAVLPIAVA
-452 IDQLM
+452 RLM
-457 TCWNIGKGGPYGKTS
+457 SCWNITKGGTS
-472 R
+472 TD

>member
-1 MEMLTF
+1 MDMLTF
-7 SLEPDSSTPLY
+7 SLEADSSVPLY

-29 VNDTLM
+29 VDDTLT

-45 LGQFLDVSQTTVE
+45 LGEFLDVSQTTVE

-80 LPQEELYVRRGTSTI
+80 LPQEELYVRRGSSVI
-95 EPLPTK
+95 EPLPVK
-101 KTYSFDLYPSQI
+101 KTYDFDLYPSQI

-124 RHLKQVV
+124 RHVKQVV
-131 AEENHELLALGSVQG
+131 SEEHHDLLSLGSVQG
-146 DLVLRQEIA
+146 DFILRQEIA

-162 GVHCSPEQIIVG
+162 GVHCSPEQIVVG

-182 QLLDLLT
+182 QLLELLPDT
-189 DATTFGIEDPGYPL
+189 TTFGIEDPGYPL

-208 EHQNRSYVPLPVD
+208 AHQRRTFIPIPID
-221 DSGVLVDRLEAEA
+221 ESGVRVDLVEQAS
-234 IDAIYVTPAHQF
+234 IDALYVTPAHQF

-267 QTYIIEDDYDSEF
+267 QTYVIEDDYDSEF

-294 QNERVV
+294 QNERVI

-340 RFEQHTLTEFM
+340 RFEQHTLAEFM
-351 ASGDFEKHLNRMR
+351 ATGDFEKHLNRMR

-369 KLETV
+369 KLET
-374 ITAFKPYEPLVTITG
+374 IIAAFKPYEPTVSITG
-389 ASAGLHIV
+389 ASAGLHVV
-397 LSVDTAQTSEQLK
+397 LSVRTTETSDQLK
-410 QLAEQSGI
+410 RLAEASNI
-418 RIKAMADYRI
+418 RINAMTDYRI
-428 NSRDTR
+428 ESSDTM
-434 PQLLFGFAA
+434 PQFLFGFAA
-443 LPEATLHAA
+443 LSEDRLPGAVSA
-452 IDQLM
+452 LM
-457 TCWNIGKGGPYGKTS
+457 SCWNIEKGRGG
-472 R
+472 

>member
-1 MEMLTF
+1 MDMLTF
-7 SLEPDSSTPLY
+7 SLEADSNVPLY

-29 VNDTLM
+29 VDDTLT

-45 LGQFLDVSQTTVE
+45 LGEFLDVSQTTVE

-80 LPQEELYVRRGTSTI
+80 LPQEELYVRRGSSVI
-95 EPLPTK
+95 EPLPMK
-101 KTYSFDLYPSQI
+101 KSYDFDLYPSQI

-131 AEENHELLALGSVQG
+131 SEENHDLLSLGSVQG
-146 DLVLRQEIA
+146 DFVLRQEIA

-162 GVHCSPEQIIVG
+162 GVHCSPEQIVVG

-182 QLLDLLT
+182 QLLELLPDT
-189 DATTFGIEDPGYPL
+189 TTFGIEDPGYPL

-208 EHQNRSYVPLPVD
+208 AHQQRTFIPIPVD
-221 DSGVLVDRLEAEA
+221 ESGVRVDLVEQAF
-234 IDAIYVTPAHQF
+234 IDALYVTPAHQF

-267 QTYIIEDDYDSEF
+267 QTYVIEDDYDSEF

-294 QNERVV
+294 QNERVI

-340 RFEQHTLTEFM
+340 RFEQHTLAAFM
-351 ASGDFEKHLNRMR
+351 ATGDFEKHLNRMR

-369 KLETV
+369 KLE
-374 ITAFKPYEPLVTITG
+374 IIIAAFKPYEPTVSITG
-389 ASAGLHIV
+389 ASAGLHVV
-397 LSVDTAQTSEQLK
+397 LSVRTSETSGKLK
-410 QLAEQSGI
+410 RLAENSNI
-418 RIKAMADYRI
+418 RINAMTDYRI
-428 NSRDTR
+428 ESNDTM
-434 PQLLFGFAA
+434 PQFLFGFAA
-443 LPEATLHAA
+443 LSEETLPAA
-452 IDQLM
+452 VSALM
-457 TCWNIGKGGPYGKTS
+457 SCWNIEKGRGG
-472 R
+472 